1 MAIMEAMSAMVIS
14 GIADSGGIGGS
25 SVGSGV
31 TVTVVLANI
40 NSNGCGNNGNSSRD
54 SDGN

>member
-1 MAIMEAMSAMVIS
+1 MEAMSAMVIS